1 MNRRPENSERL
12 VQNRVDSRLLKFT
25 AVLLTS
31 MATSLSAEVF
41 ICSVN
46 HKVELLDGFV
56 YPTERLLAS
65 QFEVRIDTSLNLM
78 SRCSVPPY
86 ATQSTCDVYHIDH
99 TERSQTSLS
108 TIIKYYYLNGQYD
121 VQVFG
126 DGKFI
131 ENNGRGGLASGV
143 CVKV

>member
-1 MNRRPENSERL
+1 MHRY
-12 VQNRVDSRLLKFT
+12 LLKSA

-31 MATSLSAEVF
+31 AATSLSAEVF
-41 ICSVN
+41 ICNVN
-46 HKVELLDGFV
+46 SKVEFLDGFI
-56 YPTERLLAS
+56 YPAERLLAS
-65 QFEVRIDTSLNLM
+65 QFQVRIDTSLNMM
-78 SRCSVPPY
+78 SRCFVPPY
-86 ATQSTCDVYHIDH
+86 ATQSTCDVYQIDH
-99 TERSQTSLS
+99 TERSQTSSS
-108 TIIKYYYLNGQYD
+108 TIVKYYYLNGQFD